1 MTAIQWTDELSVKIP
16 SIDSQHKRLIKLIN
30 QLDESIKSGN
40 ANMVIN
46 VTINELV
53 RYTEA
58 HFVYEEA
65 LFSIHG
71 YPESET
77 HKKAHQKLF
86 RKVEYFEKKIK
97 ENDPGIYSE
106 LLEFLN
112 GWLYHHILEE
122 DMGYS
127 DHLVKTGAE

>member
-16 SIDSQHKRLIKLIN
+16 SIDNQHKRLIQLIN
-30 QLDESIKSGN
+30 QLDESIEQGN
-40 ANMVIN
+40 ANMVVN
-46 VTINELV
+46 TTINELV

-58 HFVYEEA
+58 HFIYEEA

-71 YPESET
+71 YSEAEN
-77 HKKAHQKLF
+77 HKKVHQNLF
-86 RKVEYFEKKIK
+86 SKVEYFKKKIK
-97 ENDPGIYSE
+97 ENDPEVYSE

-112 GWLYHHILEE
+112 HWLYHHILKE

-127 DHLVKTGAE
+127 AHLVESGAV